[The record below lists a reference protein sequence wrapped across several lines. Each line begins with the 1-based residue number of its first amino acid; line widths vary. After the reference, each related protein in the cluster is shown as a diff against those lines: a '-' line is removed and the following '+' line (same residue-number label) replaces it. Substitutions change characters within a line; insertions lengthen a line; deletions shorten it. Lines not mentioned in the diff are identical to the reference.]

1 MSTSWWCS
9 NSFCCRV
16 SEPVE
21 HYSGQVSVTVCPGRW
36 NSHRRCST
44 WLYVQT
50 CLALHSANWKNGRC
64 NPWWRFLLLY
74 EPKSVSHTF
83 LSVHVHLINT
93 AADKTVQ
100 HQLSATTPSQ
110 RYCLFFFYIHFIHK
124 HFHTPAQM
132 RLVHTTTVTSS
143 GDTATPSDRM
153 NAVGIYSYFP
163 QAPTEWD
170 Y

>member
-1 MSTSWWCS
+1 MHCKSEYLKTEISLKKTQMSTSWWCS

-110 RYCLFFFYIHFIHK
+110 RYWFFFLHSLHPQTLP
-124 HFHTPAQM
+124 HSCP
-132 RLVHTTTVTSS
+132 
-143 GDTATPSDRM
+143 DATRTYNNSD
-153 NAVGIYSYFP
+153 IK
-163 QAPTEWD
+163 W
-170 Y
+170 